1 MIFSHDNV
9 YMPLFY
15 SIYLS
20 LYPYFQIEIS
30 ISQVSSHLCVFITNY
45 YLLSST
51 HQVNLALEKWNID
64 FVAHILVIPLG
75 LRAEVTWKSLYMFAL
90 LVMDALEAFLYDVLL
105 PQDLE
110 LRL

>member
-1 MIFSHDNV
+1 MIFSHENV
-9 YMPLFY
+9 YMPLFF
-15 SIYLS
+15 SIYQS
-20 LYPYFQIEIS
+20 IFKIQIS

-51 HQVNLALEKWNID
+51 HQVYLALEKWNID

-90 LVMDALEAFLYDVLL
+90 LLIDALEAFL
-105 PQDLE
+105 
-110 LRL
+110 